1 MSLITSVPQGNRYVA
16 EQTTDNKAYSTDRWH
31 FRFSLGLKLMLG
43 LGALL
48 LLLSGQYQAA
58 AETLIILY
66 LTLMPMRLTARFSV
80 RMPPEF
86 DTLAIIF
93 ICMSLFL
100 GEVLDFYN
108 RYWWWDVVLHTGS
121 GFLLG
126 ITGFVLVYVLNGNE
140 KIEFDLSIGFIALF
154 AFMFA
159 MGMGAIWEIF
169 EFTMDS
175 LFGLN
180 MQKSGLVDTM
190 WDLIVDCIGALTIS
204 IMGYSFLRTTES
216 DSFLERWI
224 DRLIENN
231 PAIFTKKHHNE

>member
-1 MSLITSVPQGNRYVA
+1 
-16 EQTTDNKAYSTDRWH
+16 
-31 FRFSLGLKLMLG
+31 MLG
-43 LGALL
+43 IGAFL

-58 AETLIILY
+58 AETTIILY
-66 LTLMPMRLTARFSV
+66 LTLMPMRLSAHFSV
-80 RMPPEF
+80 KMPPEF
-86 DTLAIIF
+86 DALAIIF
-93 ICMSLFL
+93 ICMSLFM

-126 ITGFVLVYVLNGNE
+126 IAGFVLVYVLNGNDN
-140 KIEFDLSIGFIALF
+140 IQFDLSTGFISLF

-159 MGMGAIWEIF
+159 MGMGAIWEII

-175 LFGLN
+175 LFGMN

-190 WDLIVDCIGALTIS
+190 WDLIVDFMGALAVS

-224 DRLIENN
+224 DKLVASN
-231 PAIFTKKHHNE
+231 PAIFNKHKRHQE

>member
-1 MSLITSVPQGNRYVA
+1 MTGHAP
-16 EQTTDNKAYSTDRWH
+16 YSRDHWH
-31 FRFSLGLKLMLG
+31 FRFSMALKLMLAV
-43 LGALL
+43 GALL
-48 LLLSGQYQAA
+48 LGIYAQYQAA
-58 AETLIILY
+58 AETLVILY
-66 LTLMPMRLTARFSV
+66 LTLLPMRLTARFKV

-93 ICMSLFL
+93 ICMSLFM

-126 ITGFVLVYVLNGNE
+126 ITGFTLVYVLNGNE
-140 KIEFDLSIGFIALF
+140 NIEFDLSTGFIALF

-169 EFTMDS
+169 EFAMDS
-175 LFGLN
+175 FFGTN

-224 DRLIENN
+224 DRLIEKN
-231 PAIFTKKHHNE
+231 PAIFKKHHRH

>member
-1 MSLITSVPQGNRYVA
+1 
-16 EQTTDNKAYSTDRWH
+16 
-31 FRFSLGLKLMLG
+31 MLG
-43 LGALL
+43 TGAFLL
-48 LLLSGQYQAA
+48 LSSGQYQAA
-58 AETLIILY
+58 ADTTIIRY
-66 LTLMPMRLTARFSV
+66 LTLMPMRVSAHFSV
-80 RMPPEF
+80 KMPPEF
-86 DTLAIIF
+86 DALAIIF
-93 ICMSLFL
+93 ICMSLFM

-126 ITGFVLVYVLNGNE
+126 IAGFVLVYVLNGNDN
-140 KIEFDLSIGFIALF
+140 IQFDLSTGFISLF

-175 LFGLN
+175 LFGMN

-190 WDLIVDCIGALTIS
+190 WDLIVDFMGALAVS

-224 DRLIENN
+224 DKLVASN
-231 PAIFTKKHHNE
+231 PAIFNKHKRHQE

>member
-1 MSLITSVPQGNRYVA
+1 
-16 EQTTDNKAYSTDRWH
+16 
-31 FRFSLGLKLMLG
+31 MLG
-43 LGALL
+43 TGAFL

-58 AETLIILY
+58 AETTIILY
-66 LTLMPMRLTARFSV
+66 LTLMPMRVSAHFSV
-80 RMPPEF
+80 KMPPEF
-86 DTLAIIF
+86 DALAIIF
-93 ICMSLFL
+93 ICMSLFM

-126 ITGFVLVYVLNGNE
+126 IAGFVLVYVLNGNDN
-140 KIEFDLSIGFIALF
+140 IQFDLSTGFISLF

-175 LFGLN
+175 LFGMN

-190 WDLIVDCIGALTIS
+190 WDLIVDFMGALAVS

-224 DRLIENN
+224 DKLVASN
-231 PAIFTKKHHNE
+231 PAIFNKHKRHQE